1 MEPEDLELDQ
11 LQKFLR
17 KELDRK
23 KYVIVLDDVWNEDPL
38 KWLAVKDLLMCGAR
52 GSRVLVTTRS
62 KMVAEL
68 TGTLAQF
75 NLEGLSPLQSWSL
88 FIRLWIAQGFISP
101 SSPIHNLEAIKL
113 EYFKDLFC
121 KMHDLMHD
129 LATLK
134 AEAEIIQSN
143 LKGTTF
149 NKRHVM
155 FHLTLIWIHQIK
167 FGELGSNYEVMFL
180 NFRYLRVFDLHST
193 GIVAELSS
201 INHLKHLRYLDLSN
215 NVGIQVLPHIITDLV
230 NLQVLKLSF
239 CRALKE
245 LPKDIEKLLNL
256 RHLYCDGCDKLIH
269 MPSGIGNLMS
279 LQSLSKFATDEG
291 DTTKASTTARV
302 PHFPCLS
309 TLRINRCPELTW
321 MPIFPSLDDR
331 LSLENATVKPFQLTM
346 EMKVAIPVIA
356 SSVIYPLSKLKAL
369 EFRRI
374 GDLESLPGEWIQNL
388 TSLKKLYI
396 GCCPRLTSLAQGMH
410 HLTSLRE
417 LTINFCPEVKEKCEN
432 KKGVDWSSIAHIP
445 NITIDR
451 EEVQIE
457 SLSNL

>member
-1 MEPEDLELDQ
+1 MDTPNKIPE
-11 LQKFLR
+11 
-17 KELDRK
+17 
-23 KYVIVLDDVWNEDPL
+23 
-38 KWLAVKDLLMCGAR
+38 
-52 GSRVLVTTRS
+52 
-62 KMVAEL
+62 
-68 TGTLAQF
+68 
-75 NLEGLSPLQSWSL
+75 SL
-88 FIRLWIAQGFISP
+88 FIARRLRTLFLPNQG
-101 SSPIHNLEAIKL
+101 HQGT
-113 EYFKDLFC
+113 C
-121 KMHDLMHD
+121 K
-129 LATLK
+129 
-134 AEAEIIQSN
+134 
-143 LKGTTF
+143 
-149 NKRHVM
+149 
-155 FHLTLIWIHQIK
+155 
-167 FGELGSNYEVMFL
+167 GSNYEVMFL

-215 NVGIQVLPHIITDLV
+215 NVGIQVLPHTITNLV

-256 RHLYCDGCDKLIH
+256 RHLYCDGCDKLIQ
-269 MPSGIGNLMS
+269 MPSGIGNLTS
-279 LQSLSKFATDEG
+279 LQSLSKFAVARDSSTSKNALISHLIGLSRLNRLRGSLEISNLGYVRGGVTEFKAANLKEKQCLQSTVIAKLGASHKLKRIEDCSRCQFLPRLDRIPSLKCLEIRRFDALEYMVSDGNAYDCLNENGGRSTFFPSLKELYLEYCPNLKGWWKKTDEG

-321 MPIFPSLDDR
+321 MPLFPSLDDR
-331 LSLENATVKPFQLTM
+331 LSLENATVKLFQLTM

-374 GDLESLPGEWIQNL
+374 GDLESLPEEWIPNL
-388 TSLKKLYI
+388 TSLQKLYI
-396 GCCPRLTSLAQGMH
+396 
-410 HLTSLRE
+410 
-417 LTINFCPEVKEKCEN
+417 VKEKCEN

-451 EEVQIE
+451 EEGQIE
-457 SLSNL
+457 GLGNL